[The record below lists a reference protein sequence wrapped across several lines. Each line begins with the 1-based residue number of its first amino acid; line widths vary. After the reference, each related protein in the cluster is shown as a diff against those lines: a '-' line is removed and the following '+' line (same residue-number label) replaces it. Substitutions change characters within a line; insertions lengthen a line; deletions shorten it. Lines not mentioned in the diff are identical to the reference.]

1 MLRER
6 ILSAAILLPLVIG
19 ALLLGGWAYTT
30 LVSLAL
36 ALAAWEY
43 RGLLARSG
51 YRISLALLEL
61 CTLFWPFLFALD
73 RESWIVPGLFILIIF
88 TALWQMGHYG
98 VQASATWALTLAG
111 GIYLGLGGAYLI
123 HLRAMSDGLWWSL
136 TALPVVWI
144 ADSAA
149 YFVGRRWGVHKM
161 APAISPKKS
170 WEGYSAG
177 LIGGGLSGALLVLAW
192 HSLSGVPQLTAWR
205 GALLGVVLAALTPA
219 GDFFES
225 MFKRE
230 AGVKDSSTLI
240 PGHGGVFDRIDS
252 LLWVGWLSWAVLRL
266 LGGS

>member
-19 ALLLGGWAYTT
+19 ALLLGGWAYTA

-43 RGLLARSG
+43 RSLLARLG
-51 YRISLALLEL
+51 YRISLILLEL
-61 CTLFWPFLFALD
+61 GVLAWPFLFALE
-73 RESWIVPGLFILIIF
+73 REAWAMPGLFILIIL
-88 TALWQMGHYG
+88 TALWQMQHYG
-98 VQASATWALTLAG
+98 AQASASWALTLAG

-123 HLRAMSDGLWWSL
+123 RLRAMPEGLWWSL

-149 YFVGRRWGVHKM
+149 YFIGRRWGLHKM

-170 WEGYSAG
+170 WEGYGAG
-177 LIGGGLSGALLVLAW
+177 LVGGLLSGAALALAW
-192 HSLSGVPQLTAWR
+192 HLLSGAPQLTAWR
-205 GALLGVVLAALTPA
+205 GALLGLMLAAVTPA

-230 AGVKDSSTLI
+230 AGVKDSSALI

-252 LLWVGWLSWAVLRL
+252 LLWVGWLSWLLLRL
-266 LGGS
+266 WGGN